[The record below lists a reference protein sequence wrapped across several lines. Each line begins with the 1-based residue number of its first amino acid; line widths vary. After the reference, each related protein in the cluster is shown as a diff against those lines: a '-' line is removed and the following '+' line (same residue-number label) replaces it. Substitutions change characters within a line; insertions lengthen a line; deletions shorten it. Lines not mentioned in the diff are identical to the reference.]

1 VAQLAEPSRSEETPS
16 ENPTR
21 VVWALAWP
29 AVALN
34 SLQVVNTLLD
44 RGFIGHLE
52 ESSLTAHGGS
62 MNVMFLMFSL
72 AVALATGAAA
82 LVSRSYGAR
91 ERAAYRMASR
101 QAMGLSIIA
110 GFVICGITLV
120 VAPFAASAVLPADN
134 PEAIRLM
141 TRFAQIY
148 ALGMPAIYVI
158 QSLAGC
164 LRGIGDTRSP
174 MVISGM
180 QILLHILL
188 NFVLIFP
195 TRQILGITI
204 PGAGWGLAGAA
215 SALSI
220 SAWASAIGYV
230 AYAGKTPLGVQWRI
244 RLPRKDWATRI
255 LRIAVPAAT
264 MAVLRVF
271 SLTAFTIA
279 LKLVPNG
286 SAAIAAMGIAFAIES
301 IMFMP
306 AFGLSAAAAALVGQ
320 SLGMKRPDRAE
331 RLGWIASH
339 HAALVTITLAGP
351 IFIAAPAIAHAL
363 LDGKTLI
370 EHEAVTVLRYLC
382 STEFLFGYS
391 MVLIGAMQGAG
402 DTKRPM
408 WISIVSL
415 WGLRVPLA
423 FVMALKT
430 GQPIGLGLS
439 MPFGMGLGTNGA
451 WLALAFTQGI
461 QGIMSIIA
469 YRQGAWKLAKV

>member
-1 VAQLAEPSRSEETPS
+1 VAQLAEPQRSEEVSS

-52 ESSLTAHGGS
+52 EAALTAHGGA

-72 AVALATGAAA
+72 AVALATGATA
-82 LVSRSYGAR
+82 LVSRSYGAG
-91 ERAAYRMASR
+91 ERALYRLASR
-101 QAMGLSIIA
+101 QAMGLAIIA
-110 GFVICGITLV
+110 GFAICVITLAI
-120 VAPFAASAVLPADN
+120 APFAARAVLPADN
-134 PEAIRLM
+134 LAAIRHM
-141 TRFAQIY
+141 TRFAQVY
-148 ALGMPAIYVI
+148 ALGLPAIYVI

-164 LRGIGDTRSP
+164 LRGVGDTRSP
-174 MVISGM
+174 MVISGL

-188 NFVLIFP
+188 NFMLIFP
-195 TRQILGITI
+195 TRQILGITL

-215 SALSI
+215 AALSI
-220 SAWASAIGYV
+220 SAWCSAIGYV
-230 AYAGKTPLGVQWRI
+230 AYAGKTALGVQWRV
-244 RLPRKDWATRI
+244 RLPRPDWITRI
-255 LRIAVPAAT
+255 LRIAIPAAT
-264 MAVLRVF
+264 MAVLRVL

-306 AFGLSAAAAALVGQ
+306 AFGLSAAAGALVGQ

-339 HAALVTITLAGP
+339 HGALVTIALAGP
-351 IFIAAPAIAHAL
+351 IFIAAPNIAHAL
-363 LDGKTLI
+363 LDGKMLI
-370 EHEAVTVLRYLC
+370 EREAVTVLRYLC
-382 STEFLFGYS
+382 ATEFLFAYS

-423 FVMALKT
+423 FVMALKA
-430 GQPIGLGLS
+430 GQPIGFGLS

-451 WLALAFTQGI
+451 WMSLAFTQGI
-461 QGIMSIIA
+461 QGIMSIVA
-469 YRQGAWKLAKV
+469 YRQGTWKSAKV